1 MKVLIGTTN
10 PGKIQG
16 AKEALDVFFKDVDI
30 EGIKV
35 PSNVSDQPV
44 NEETLQ
50 GARNRVNNL
59 IEYAKENNVE
69 ADYFLGVESGICN
82 VYNTWMIVN
91 FAVIKDNSGYESVG
105 IGPAFPVPSSYVRK
119 IISTSL
125 GQVLDKVYSSSE
137 LGKGKGGVN
146 ALTHDSISRIDIA
159 KEAFIMAMTQY
170 ANGNIWKDDTKNNY
184 KVKE

>member
-16 AKEALDVFFKDVDI
+16 AKEALDVFFKDADI

-50 GARNRVNNL
+50 GAKNRVNNL

-105 IGPAFPVPSSYVRK
+105 IGPAFPVPSSYVRE

-125 GQVLDKVYSSSE
+125 GQVLDKVYE
-137 LGKGKGGVN
+137 DYKDT
-146 ALTHDSISRIDIA
+146 LTHWYYGHFHQSNMETI
-159 KEAFIMAMTQY
+159 
-170 ANGNIWKDDTKNNY
+170 NGVMFKLLNIGEICRHVNSDLNG
-184 KVKE
+184 